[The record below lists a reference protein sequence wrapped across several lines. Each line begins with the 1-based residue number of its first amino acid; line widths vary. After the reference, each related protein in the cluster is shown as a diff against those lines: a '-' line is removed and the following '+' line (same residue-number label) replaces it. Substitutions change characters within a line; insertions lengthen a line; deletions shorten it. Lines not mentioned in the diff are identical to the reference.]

1 MFGIRGARPLDTS
14 RCAVPARLLNP
25 SGGKMEPVGKDTDEC
40 GPVVYIDYAR
50 FELREYKSTSVLT
63 TAELQRCVA
72 VDWMVDRTKDGMT
85 PSTRELVVGG
95 RPALISSVEGAADPQ
110 VLVFP
115 TRGRA
120 RQSQRLEPHPGGGTH
135 HNGGEPGAGQLKS
148 PLPYALAAACA
159 RIGGA
164 SHP

>member
-1 MFGIRGARPLDTS
+1 
-14 RCAVPARLLNP
+14 
-25 SGGKMEPVGKDTDEC
+25 MEPVGKDTDEC

-110 VLVFP
+110 VLVFQLEGALVRVSAWNP
-115 TRGRA
+115 TPEEELITMA
-120 RQSQRLEPHPGGGTH
+120 ESLEP
-135 HNGGEPGAGQLKS
+135 
-148 PLPYALAAACA
+148 
-159 RIGGA
+159 A
-164 SHP
+164 S

>member
-110 VLVFP
+110 VLVFQLEGALVRVSAWNP
-115 TRGRA
+115 TPEEELITMAESPVFAEVAAHTWRRIAAGSWRA
-120 RQSQRLEPHPGGGTH
+120 
-135 HNGGEPGAGQLKS
+135 A
-148 PLPYALAAACA
+148 
-159 RIGGA
+159 
-164 SHP
+164 